1 MPRHGQR
8 KGSLGPPP
16 PEGPSSPAAA
26 YPRGREP
33 SVTSVTSAGG
43 GAALTDEFSVATV
56 IGLKHMMLLRS
67 QKTSEDSFASND
79 IHNLIPCGDV
89 VGLMA
94 VIVKQCKDFTPK
106 FTVNRDT
113 YLLVRISIDKIMKC
127 TNPQVFKAN
136 KNSRK
141 PITINFGDV
150 RYFSVKVPKQKSD
163 PRNRI
168 TLELVGFEGPKDFP
182 RLFGN
187 VTMHLYD
194 VIQKQSFTEI
204 CAMRIRNMVFCTVE
218 VEFMFCY
225 GCLGYGYSHQLKL
238 PGTDPAQAVA
248 YSMFLRVPP
257 PEERKDHSSN
267 VIKPQHMDYPAFLSP
282 DLNVTIANVELDPPA
297 EISEHYQSLQKALKE
312 PPRERLERMKKE
324 YRSLP
329 TWPEKAEYLDQLILK
344 KGPKTG
350 TPQPKMS
357 RFREIVGKI
366 HMPGHKVAPSIV
378 VGVVEEEKI
387 PDIPPD
393 EVQPD
398 ELQPDEM
405 QSDEMQPDGMQADE
419 IQPDRIQPDE
429 NQSDEIQ
436 TDELQPDEMQP
447 DGMQADEI
455 QPDRIQPPEIQPDEI
470 QTDELQPNEMQ
481 PPEILEWAS
490 VPHDVSNL
498 YFQPREL
505 EPSGEE
511 LESEGE
517 LVGVTNFLNGST
529 ETTQLI
535 PTLAVT
541 SSTTY
546 PSRSSSGDVVEDK
559 VRRRKFSHESETSLS
574 SSSEVPAE
582 FSETGDSESF
592 IFAGPMGQEEL
603 PATVKKPATI
613 EYMPEPIQSKE
624 SLPRSDFPLPVLD
637 ECVTPKSSE
646 SVVKSEQKWLLK
658 DNGFQKAVFSGSKFE
673 PFLRR
678 VCKVQPPPLSIG
690 KTDIFSQLEET
701 PDDMK
706 EVEDQDPPH
715 GVPFTKKDSNLD
727 TNRSGEQLSI
737 LRLIE
742 RKMGLEEEG
751 QNIATQTEEPTSL
764 GITSSIPKKSLR
776 NKLSEAEIKQAQ
788 MSLKDSLEEFLVDKL
803 VKVSVL
809 ESVLS
814 KNLENLVAERLSQE
828 REDSDSE
835 KQSPEE
841 RKASSREKFSEPD
854 IETLK
859 EVSQNLQTRL
869 VGKLSQQ
876 GIIPDMKV
884 AEKDQKVYFPSA
896 TDLLKRGE
904 SLSKERI
911 TQNEIVTI
919 KPLSDSHSGDIS
931 EIEQDVKE
939 TGLSASRHEDDR
951 EPTWPFK
958 IQDSLI
964 KRALSKADLKKE
976 PSTQSLEIIRITVP
990 LSTETDSNNQQ
1001 LSNYDILLEKV
1012 LKAEITSL
1020 KSFLSKNLQDHLK
1033 DKLAEIGVT
1042 PKDLKTVCSK
1052 LSFTRKGKHM
1062 MTPEDQ
1068 VPSDEDL
1075 VEETPVLSE
1084 SVQNILQALSKREVT
1099 NLKSALN
1106 KKIQDHISERLAEIG
1121 LITEEELREILENLL
1136 PVVAKETS
1144 PTGIK
1149 ESELLKE
1156 EQTTPPLTQNL
1167 HERFSE
1173 EELQNLKSLLSKLLK
1188 EGHRDALSE
1197 SEVKG
1202 LTSVLQKSCEDLP
1215 IQSSSKSEIKEGVEI
1230 KDKSCKISSTN
1241 AEDELK
1247 GSNVIVLERRKD
1259 HSKESL
1265 HKISA
1270 LDEKYGIRRETVD
1283 LSVNGIFEVEKR
1295 NQETQTVLPRKRVKH
1310 ISKKESHRWP
1320 SSPNNPEMSDLKK
1333 GLCEAELKSKSS
1345 DEILKTV
1352 SEPFTSSSFLSA
1364 HDIGVQTVL
1373 RNYLTKPNYP
1383 AKPSF
1388 PVNPQTFIL
1397 LHSESEDE
1405 AKTSCKYHQK
1415 PHSKRKYER
1424 KRDLVSHHSHQA
1436 ATNAQTKKEKSS
1448 SGSSSKEV
1456 LKEKGKRHGEPSP
1469 SRPTMTEY
1477 RKDLKTTASPS
1488 NMRKESQ
1495 KLKEERKRENE
1506 VKSKK
1511 ATHKTAALSDPHLSK
1526 NLPASGRTKGNTLVP
1541 AGTDDINMEAFK
1553 HLEKAIE
1560 RALLDLGRI
1569 PDSSSL
1575 QGRPNTAPTAAALM
1589 SSDSSRSFT
1598 SLIGAPRNQAGS
1610 ITEMLYNQ
1618 EQILKMTPEQL
1629 EIVLRILQNILRQ
1642 NTRPQNNE

>member
-56 IGLKHMMLLRS
+56 IGLKHMVSKSSLAPVTPAEKLKGEKARSLLRMLLRS

-257 PEERKDHSSN
+257 PEERKDHS
-267 VIKPQHMDYPAFLSP
+267 
-282 DLNVTIANVELDPPA
+282 
-297 EISEHYQSLQKALKE
+297 
-312 PPRERLERMKKE
+312 RLERMKKE

-350 TPQPKMS
+350 TPQPK
-357 RFREIVGKI
+357 
-366 HMPGHKVAPSIV
+366 
-378 VGVVEEEKI
+378 
-387 PDIPPD
+387 
-393 EVQPD
+393 
-398 ELQPDEM
+398 
-405 QSDEMQPDGMQADE
+405 
-419 IQPDRIQPDE
+419 
-429 NQSDEIQ
+429 
-436 TDELQPDEMQP
+436 
-447 DGMQADEI
+447 
-455 QPDRIQPPEIQPDEI
+455 
-470 QTDELQPNEMQ
+470 
-481 PPEILEWAS
+481 EWAS